1 MTLDINKLMTGKQKI
16 IIKSAL
22 VGSVGLN
29 LLMCLNLYHQVGRLE
44 YKTYQ
49 ISSDLNNAVGSLSR
63 DVWEMKSSQYSDSS
77 NYSGRF

>member
-16 IIKSAL
+16 IIKSTL
-22 VGSVGLN
+22 VCSVGLN
-29 LLMCLNLYHQVGRLE
+29 LLMCLNLYHQVARLE

-63 DVWEMKSSQYSDSS
+63 DVWEMKSSQSSDSS